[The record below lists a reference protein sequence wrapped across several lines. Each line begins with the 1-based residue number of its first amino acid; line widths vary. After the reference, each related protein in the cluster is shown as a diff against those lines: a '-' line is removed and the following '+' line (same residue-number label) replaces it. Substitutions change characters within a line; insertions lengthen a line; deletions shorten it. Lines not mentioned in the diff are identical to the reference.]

1 MKKIL
6 KKYCGKKLDGR
17 YLIYSDDKLIERGKD
32 EEGKRER
39 LWVKYYKNGKIKN
52 IGKLFYNLL
61 DKRDKI

>member
-6 KKYCGKKLDGR
+6 KKYCGKKLDRR
-17 YLIYSDDKLIERGKD
+17 YLIYSDDKLIERGKY

-52 IGKLFYNLL
+52 IEIY
-61 DKRDKI
+61 

>member
-1 MKKIL
+1 MRKIL

-17 YLIYSDDKLIERGKD
+17 YLIYLDDKLIERGKY

-52 IGKLFYNLL
+52 IEIY
-61 DKRDKI
+61 

>member
-6 KKYCGKKLDGR
+6 KKYYGKKLDGR
-17 YLIYSDDKLIERGKD
+17 YLIYSYDKLIERGKY

-52 IGKLFYNLL
+52 IEIY
-61 DKRDKI
+61 

>member
-17 YLIYSDDKLIERGKD
+17 YLIYSDDKLIERGKY

-39 LWVKYYKNGKIKN
+39 LQNNFPIFFN
-52 IGKLFYNLL
+52 I
-61 DKRDKI
+61 